1 MARVILVSALITA
14 VHPLWTMQGVPEQT
28 ELAFAFLIGFF
39 PELGL
44 RALRQGLAGV
54 VRALLIG
61 TDERFPLRQLDGV
74 TIWVQARFLE
84 EGIEDMQNLATAN
97 LVDLMLYT
105 RMPISRLVDWMTRP
119 SCTYGSA
126 MATAGH
132 PRPTRQP
139 PPMRAATASCFAGTA
154 SEPRPTCS
162 THSTRSVRRM
172 RSSTT
177 GYFGCSTTVRNVG
190 PRA

>member
-54 VRALLIG
+54 MRTLPIG

-97 LVDLMLYT
+97 LVDLMLHT
-105 RMPISRLVDWMTRP
+105 RMPISRLVDWIDRAFLYLRVGNSNGRSAKIDQGVTGESGDRKLLRR
-119 SCTYGSA
+119 YGI
-126 MATAGH
+126 
-132 PRPTRQP
+132 
-139 PPMRAATASCFAGTA
+139 RAAIPC
-154 SEPRPTCS
+154 
-162 THSTRSVRRM
+162 
-172 RSSTT
+172 
-177 GYFGCSTTVRNVG
+177 
-190 PRA
+190 